1 MNINLLSEEARKVLI
16 AHLEVL
22 IENQRLVDDI
32 YITFSNRTGN
42 ITSINYTEREKP
54 LVRENEGFVKSPIIE
69 LYTNLRLLQGI
80 KLKSSLMR
88 AYRLNAQ
95 MSTVELA
102 KAINVSKSEVARWES
117 TYEPKDLMF
126 QKIMSVL
133 NIKMDF

>member
-1 MNINLLSEEARKVLI
+1 MNLNQLSQENIKVLV

-22 IENQRLVDDI
+22 IENKNLMDEI
-32 YITFSNRTGN
+32 FITFSNKTGN
-42 ITSINYTEREKP
+42 ITGINFTNREKP
-54 LVRENEGFVKSPIIE
+54 LMYENEDYIKSPIIE

-80 KLKSSLMR
+80 KLKSSLLR
-88 AYRLNAQ
+88 AYRLNAH

-102 KAINVSKSEVARWES
+102 KAINVSKSEVSRWES

-126 QKIMSVL
+126 QEIMSVL